1 MSKIKIKNLTK
12 YYGKNLAIDDI
23 SLEITENKIYGL
35 LGRNGAGKTTL
46 LNLITNK
53 LFPTNGEILID
64 SENIFE
70 NERVLS
76 QIYYMSE
83 KNLYPETM
91 KVKEII
97 KWTKDFY
104 PNFDLDYAYK
114 LSDKFNLNL
123 KSKFKALSTGYASIF
138 KIILT
143 LSSRAPIL
151 LFDEPILG
159 LDANHRDMFYK
170 ELINYYSVTPTTVII
185 STHLIEEVSDI
196 IEEVLIIKDGKL
208 ILSDTTENIL
218 FSGYTVSGKAED
230 VDAFNKDK
238 KVIGEDNIGKFKS
251 AYILGPIPSKEDPYL
266 NASNLEISK
275 LDLQKMF
282 IQLTNS

>member
-76 QIYYMSE
+76 RIYYMSE

-170 ELINYYSVTPTTVII
+170 ELINYYSETPTTVII

>member
-1 MSKIKIKNLTK
+1 MSKIQIKNLTK
-12 YYGKNLAIDDI
+12 YYGKNLAIDNI
-23 SLEITENKIYGL
+23 SLEISENKIYGL

-170 ELINYYSVTPTTVII
+170 ELINYYSETPTTVII

-230 VDAFNKDK
+230 VDAFIKDK

-251 AYILGPIPSKEDPYL
+251 AYILGPIPSKEDSYL
-266 NASNLEISK
+266 NPSNLEISK

>member
-170 ELINYYSVTPTTVII
+170 ELINYYSETPTTVII